1 MRTPRRG
8 RQETKRGTHSS
19 EVELAVPLLD
29 AETPATAA
37 LISAAV
43 ASSTRSCCEMM
54 QPAASLASSHVLPLP
69 VLSVLLPGANVP
81 VVRASC
87 GSPPSFAISFASRAS
102 FSRLR
107 SRYGMS
113 SSPPIAA
120 DRAPARRADV
130 LSMRATWNRSDFLR
144 ACLSAASATSS
155 ALASP

>member
-43 ASSTRSCCEMM
+43 ASSTRSFCEMM

-69 VLSVLLPGANVP
+69 VLSLLLPGANVP
-81 VVRASC
+81 VWSASC
-87 GSPPSFAISFASRAS
+87 GSPPSFAISLHCVWVSLDS
-102 FSRLR
+102 KSTHGKGKKIHKR
-107 SRYGMS
+107 SYTDS
-113 SSPPIAA
+113 SIHFE
-120 DRAPARRADV
+120 RQQMARREY
-130 LSMRATWNRSDFLR
+130 
-144 ACLSAASATSS
+144 
-155 ALASP
+155 